1 MGALVSG
8 LVGGGLSLLGGALQ
22 GNAAR
27 DAANT
32 SAAAQ
37 RDAARTAAD
46 AARFR
51 PVGVT
56 SNFGTSNFQ
65 FDPNGYLT
73 GAGYTLDPRL
83 QAVQGGLLGGLPQ
96 SQQDVAN
103 IQNMGRQYMA
113 QSPQEQAQQYIAQQ
127 QALLQPSRDRQMA
140 ALGTQNYNQGT
151 TGLSVAQGG
160 TMAAANPYA
169 SALANA
175 QALQDL
181 QLAAQ
186 ATQAGQQQYTFGQGL
201 LSSAYSPLQSQLGTA
216 ATLEQLGQ
224 SPLDIGAQLGG
235 RSATAGANVG
245 NTLLQGG
252 LAAARTTQAGNAYSP
267 FGSAVSGLASN
278 QAFGSGVGNYLN
290 AYGNSLQANRQYGAE
305 NVYGYGGG
313 GMQPSESVWG
323 SMFSVDGG
331 I

>member
-1 MGALVSG
+1 MGAALASM
-8 LVGGGLSLLGGALQ
+8 GGNVLGAYIQ
-22 GNAAR
+22 GEAAK

-32 SAAAQ
+32 
-37 RDAARTAAD
+37 AARAQLQSAQMAAE
-46 AARFR
+46 AQKFR
-51 PVGVT
+51 PVGIT

-103 IQNMGRQYMA
+103 IQSMGRQYMA
-113 QSPQEQAQQYIAQQ
+113 TSPQEQAQQYIANQ
-127 QALLQPSRDRQMA
+127 QALLQPYRDREMA

-160 TMAAANPYA
+160 SMAAANPYA

-175 QALQDL
+175 RALQDL

-201 LSSAYSPLQSQLGTA
+201 LSGAYSPLQSQLGTA

-235 RSATAGANVG
+235 RTATYGANVG

-252 LAAARTTQAGNAYSP
+252 LNAARTAQAGNAYSP
-267 FGSAVSGLASN
+267 FGSAVSGAASN
-278 QAFGSGVGNYLN
+278 QAFGSGLGNYIN
-290 AYGNSLQANRQYGAE
+290 AYGNSLDANKQYGAE
-305 NVYGYGGG
+305 NVYGYGGR
-313 GMQPSESVWG
+313 GMQPSQSVWG
-323 SMFSVDGG
+323 DMFNVDGG
-331 I
+331 V

>member
-1 MGALVSG
+1 MPFSAALV
-8 LVGGGLSLLGGALQ
+8 LGGASLLGGAMQ
-22 GNAAR
+22 GSAAR
-27 DAANT
+27 DAAST

-37 RDAARTAAD
+37 RESAALAAE
-46 AARFR
+46 AQKFR
-51 PVGVT
+51 PVGIT

-235 RSATAGANVG
+235 RTATAGANVG

-252 LAAARTTQAGNAYSP
+252 LNAARTAQAGNAYSP
-267 FGSAVSGLASN
+267 FGSAISGLASN
-278 QAFGSGVGNYLN
+278 QAFGSGLGNYLN

-323 SMFSVDGG
+323 SMFNVDGG
-331 I
+331 V

>member
-1 MGALVSG
+1 MPFTAALVA
-8 LVGGGLSLLGGALQ
+8 GGGAIIGGMLQ

-27 DAANT
+27 DAAAT

-37 RDAARTAAD
+37 RESAAMAAE
-46 AARFR
+46 AQKFR
-51 PVGVT
+51 PVGIT

-65 FDPNGYLT
+65 FSPEGYLT

-96 SQQDVAN
+96 TQQDVAN

-113 QSPQEQAQQYIAQQ
+113 QSPQEAAQQYMANQ
-127 QALLQPSRDRQMA
+127 QALLAPSREQQSA
-140 ALGTQNYNQGT
+140 QLLNQLSNTGR
-151 TGLSVAQGG
+151 TGLSIAQGG
-160 TMAAANPYA
+160 NLGMSNPEYQ
-169 SALANA
+169 ALANA
-175 QALQDL
+175 RALQDL
-181 QLAAQ
+181 QLAASAQ
-186 ATQAGQQQYTFGQGL
+186 QAGQQQYTFGQGL

-252 LAAARTTQAGNAYSP
+252 LNAARTAQAGNAYSP
-267 FGSAVSGLASN
+267 FGTAISGAASN
-278 QAFGSGVGNYLN
+278 QAFGSGIGNWLN
-290 AYGNSLQANRQYGAE
+290 AYGNSQQANQQYGAE
-305 NVYGYGGG
+305 NVYGYAGGG
-313 GMQPSESVWG
+313 QQPSQSVWG
-323 SMFSVDGG
+323 NMFNVEGG
-331 I
+331 V

>member
-1 MGALVSG
+1 MPFSAALV
-8 LVGGGLSLLGGALQ
+8 LGGATLLGGAMQ
-22 GNAAR
+22 GSAAR
-27 DAANT
+27 DAAGT

-37 RDAARTAAD
+37 RESAAMAAE
-46 AARFR
+46 AQKFR
-51 PVGVT
+51 PVGIT

-96 SQQDVAN
+96 TQQDVVN

-252 LAAARTTQAGNAYSP
+252 LASARTAQAGNAYSP

-278 QAFGSGVGNYLN
+278 QAFGSGAGNYLN

-323 SMFSVDGG
+323 SMFNVDGG
-331 I
+331 V

>member
-1 MGALVSG
+1 
-8 LVGGGLSLLGGALQ
+8 
-22 GNAAR
+22 
-27 DAANT
+27 
-32 SAAAQ
+32 
-37 RDAARTAAD
+37 
-46 AARFR
+46 
-51 PVGVT
+51 
-56 SNFGTSNFQ
+56 
-65 FDPNGYLT
+65 
-73 GAGYTLDPRL
+73 
-83 QAVQGGLLGGLPQ
+83 
-96 SQQDVAN
+96 
-103 IQNMGRQYMA
+103 MGRQYMA
-113 QSPQEQAQQYIAQQ
+113 TSPQEQAQQYIAQQ

-235 RSATAGANVG
+235 RTATAGANVG

-252 LAAARTTQAGNAYSP
+252 LNAARTAQAGNAYSP
-267 FGSAVSGLASN
+267 FGSAISGLASN

-290 AYGNSLQANRQYGAE
+290 AYGNSLDANRQYGAE

-313 GMQPSESVWG
+313 GQQPSESVWG
-323 SMFSVDGG
+323 SMFNVEGG
-331 I
+331 V

>member
-1 MGALVSG
+1 MPFSAALV
-8 LVGGGLSLLGGALQ
+8 VGGGALLGGMLQ

-27 DAANT
+27 DAAAT

-37 RDAARTAAD
+37 LQSSAQAAEAAK
-46 AARFR
+46 FR
-51 PVGVT
+51 PVGIT

-65 FDPNGYLT
+65 FNPEGYLT

-83 QAVQGGLLGGLPQ
+83 QSVQGGLLGGLPQ
-96 SQQDVAN
+96 TQQDVAN
-103 IQNMGRQYMA
+103 IQAMGRQYMA
-113 QSPQEQAQQYIAQQ
+113 QSPQEAAAQYMQQQ
-127 QALLQPSRDRQMA
+127 QALLAPSREQQSANLM
-140 ALGTQNYNQGT
+140 NQLSNTGR

-160 TMAAANPYA
+160 NLGMSNPEYQ
-169 SALANA
+169 ALANA
-175 QALQDL
+175 RALQDL

-252 LAAARTTQAGNAYSP
+252 LSAARTAQAGNAYSP
-267 FGSAVSGLASN
+267 FGSAISGLASN
-278 QAFGSGVGNYLN
+278 QAFGRGVGNLF
-290 AYGNSLQANRQYGAE
+290 GTWGQADIGTVRPGMG
-305 NVYGYGGG
+305 GYYDSTA
-313 GMQPSESVWG
+313 QE
-323 SMFSVDGG
+323 F
-331 I
+331 

>member
-1 MGALVSG
+1 
-8 LVGGGLSLLGGALQ
+8 
-22 GNAAR
+22 
-27 DAANT
+27 
-32 SAAAQ
+32 
-37 RDAARTAAD
+37 
-46 AARFR
+46 
-51 PVGVT
+51 
-56 SNFGTSNFQ
+56 
-65 FDPNGYLT
+65 
-73 GAGYTLDPRL
+73 
-83 QAVQGGLLGGLPQ
+83 
-96 SQQDVAN
+96 
-103 IQNMGRQYMA
+103 MGRQYMA
-113 QSPQEQAQQYIAQQ
+113 TSPQEQAQQYIAQQ

-235 RSATAGANVG
+235 RSATYGANVG

-252 LAAARTTQAGNAYSP
+252 LASARTAQAGNAYSP

-323 SMFSVDGG
+323 SMFNVDGG
-331 I
+331 V

>member
-1 MGALVSG
+1 MPFSAALVM
-8 LVGGGLSLLGGALQ
+8 GGATLLGGAMQ
-22 GNAAR
+22 GSAAR
-27 DAANT
+27 DAAAT
-32 SAAAQ
+32 SAQAQ
-37 RDAARTAAD
+37 RESAALAAE
-46 AARFR
+46 AQKFR
-51 PVGVT
+51 PVGIT

-65 FDPNGYLT
+65 FDPSGYLT

-96 SQQDVAN
+96 TQQDVAN

-235 RSATAGANVG
+235 RTATAGANVG

-252 LAAARTTQAGNAYSP
+252 LAAARTAQAGNAYSP
-267 FGSAVSGLASN
+267 FGSAISGLASN
-278 QAFGSGVGNYLN
+278 QAFGSGAGNYLN

-323 SMFSVDGG
+323 SMFNVDGG
-331 I
+331 V

>member
-1 MGALVSG
+1 MPFSAALVG
-8 LVGGGLSLLGGALQ
+8 AGGALLGGVLQ

-27 DAANT
+27 DAAGI
-32 SAAAQ
+32 SAQAQLQASQQAAEAQ
-37 RDAARTAAD
+37 K
-46 AARFR
+46 FR
-51 PVGVT
+51 PVGIT

-65 FDPNGYLT
+65 FDPSGYLT

-235 RSATAGANVG
+235 RTATAGANVG

-252 LAAARTTQAGNAYSP
+252 LGAARSMQAANPYSP
-267 FGSAVSGLASN
+267 FGSSISGLASN
-278 QAFGSGVGNYLN
+278 QAFNTGIANLFNTPQQDPYVQNRYN
-290 AYGNSLQANRQYGAE
+290 AINA
-305 NVYGYGGG
+305 GY
-313 GMQPSESVWG
+313 SEFDS
-323 SMFSVDGG
+323 
-331 I
+331 

>member
-1 MGALVSG
+1 MGLEAAAIM
-8 LVGGGLSLLGGALQ
+8 GGGAILGGYLQ
-22 GNAAR
+22 GNAAKS
-27 DAANT
+27 AAAT
-32 SAAAQ
+32 SAQAQ
-37 RDAARTAAD
+37 RDAAAMAAE
-46 AARFR
+46 AQKFR
-51 PVGVT
+51 PVGIT
-56 SNFGTSNFQ
+56 TNFGTSNFE

-73 GAGYTLDPRL
+73 SAGYTLDPRL

-96 SQQDVAN
+96 TQQDVAN
-103 IQNMGRQYMA
+103 IQSMGRQYMA
-113 QSPQEQAQQYIAQQ
+113 QSPQEQAQQYIANQ
-127 QALLQPSRDRQMA
+127 QALLAPSREQQSANLM
-140 ALGTQNYNQGT
+140 NQLSNTGR
-151 TGLSVAQGG
+151 TGLSIAQGG
-160 TMAAANPYA
+160 NLGAANPEYQ
-169 SALANA
+169 ALANA
-175 QALQDL
+175 RALQDL

-252 LAAARTTQAGNAYSP
+252 LNAARTAQAGNAYSP

-278 QAFGSGVGNYLN
+278 QAFGSGVGNWLN
-290 AYGNSLQANRQYGAE
+290 AYGNSRQANQQYGAE

-313 GMQPSESVWG
+313 GMQPTESVWG
-323 SMFSVDGG
+323 NMFNVEGG
-331 I
+331 V

>member
-1 MGALVSG
+1 MPFSAALV
-8 LVGGGLSLLGGALQ
+8 LGGATLLGGAMQ
-22 GNAAR
+22 GSAAR
-27 DAANT
+27 DAAGT

-37 RDAARTAAD
+37 RESAAMAAE
-46 AARFR
+46 AQKFR
-51 PVGVT
+51 PVGIT

-96 SQQDVAN
+96 TQQDVAN
-103 IQNMGRQYMA
+103 IQAMGRQYMA

-252 LAAARTTQAGNAYSP
+252 LASARTAQAGNAYSP

-278 QAFGSGVGNYLN
+278 QAFGSGAGNYLN

-323 SMFSVDGG
+323 SMFNVDGG
-331 I
+331 V

>member
-1 MGALVSG
+1 MGAALASM
-8 LVGGGLSLLGGALQ
+8 GGNVLGAYIQ
-22 GNAAR
+22 GEAAK

-32 SAAAQ
+32 AANAQ
-37 RDAARTAAD
+37 MQAARTAAE
-46 AARFR
+46 AQKFR
-51 PVGVT
+51 PVGIT

-65 FDPNGYLT
+65 FDPSGYLT

-96 SQQDVAN
+96 TQQDVTN

-127 QALLQPSRDRQMA
+127 QALLQPSRDREMA

-186 ATQAGQQQYTFGQGL
+186 ATQAGQQQYTFGTGL
-201 LSSAYSPLQSQLGTA
+201 LSGAYSPLQSQLGTA

-252 LAAARTTQAGNAYSP
+252 LASARTAQAGNAYSP
-267 FGSAVSGLASN
+267 FGSAISGLASN
-278 QAFGSGVGNYLN
+278 QAFGSGAGNYLN

-323 SMFSVDGG
+323 SMFNVDGG
-331 I
+331 V

>member
-1 MGALVSG
+1 MPFSAALVM
-8 LVGGGLSLLGGALQ
+8 GGATLLGGAMQ
-22 GNAAR
+22 GSAAR

-32 SAAAQ
+32 SAQAQ
-37 RDAARTAAD
+37 RESAALAAE
-46 AARFR
+46 AQRFR
-51 PVGVT
+51 PVGIT

-65 FDPNGYLT
+65 FDPSGYLT

-96 SQQDVAN
+96 TQQDVAN

-113 QSPQEQAQQYIAQQ
+113 TSPQEQAQQYMAQQ
-127 QALLQPSRDRQMA
+127 QALLAPSRDRQMA
-140 ALGTQNYNQGT
+140 NLGTQNYNQGT

-160 TMAAANPYA
+160 TLAAANPYA

-252 LAAARTTQAGNAYSP
+252 LASARTAQAGNAYSP

-278 QAFGSGVGNYLN
+278 QAFGSGAGNYLN

-313 GMQPSESVWG
+313 GMQPSQSVWG
-323 SMFSVDGG
+323 NMFNVDGG
-331 I
+331 V

>member
-1 MGALVSG
+1 MPFSAALV
-8 LVGGGLSLLGGALQ
+8 LGGATLLGGALQ
-22 GNAAR
+22 GNAAKS
-27 DAANT
+27 AAST

-37 RDAARTAAD
+37 TQSAAQAAE
-46 AARFR
+46 AAKFR
-51 PVGVT
+51 PVGIT

-65 FDPNGYLT
+65 FDPEGYLT
-73 GAGYTLDPRL
+73 SAGYTIDPRL

-96 SQQDVAN
+96 TQQDVAN
-103 IQNMGRQYMA
+103 IQAMGRQYMA
-113 QSPQEQAQQYIAQQ
+113 QSPQEAAAQYMQQQ
-127 QALLQPSRDRQMA
+127 QALLAPSREQQA
-140 ALGTQNYNQGT
+140 ANLMNQLSNTGR
-151 TGLSVAQGG
+151 TGLSIAQGG
-160 TMAAANPYA
+160 NLGMSNPEYQ
-169 SALANA
+169 ALANA
-175 QALQDL
+175 RALQDL

-235 RSATAGANVG
+235 RTATAGANVG

-252 LAAARTTQAGNAYSP
+252 LSAARTAQAGNAYSP
-267 FGSAVSGLASN
+267 FGTAIGGLASN
-278 QAFGSGVGNYLN
+278 QAFGSGAGNYLN

-313 GMQPSESVWG
+313 GMQPTAGQWSGMWDME
-323 SMFSVDGG
+323 GG

>member
-1 MGALVSG
+1 MPFSAALVM
-8 LVGGGLSLLGGALQ
+8 GGATLLGGAMQ
-22 GNAAR
+22 GSAAR
-27 DAANT
+27 DAAST

-37 RDAARTAAD
+37 RESAAMAAE
-46 AARFR
+46 AQKFR
-51 PVGVT
+51 PVGIT

-96 SQQDVAN
+96 TQQDVTN

-252 LAAARTTQAGNAYSP
+252 LASARTAQAGNAYSP
-267 FGSAVSGLASN
+267 FGSAISGLASN
-278 QAFGSGVGNYLN
+278 QAFGSGAGNYLN

-323 SMFSVDGG
+323 SMFNVDGG
-331 I
+331 V

>member
-1 MGALVSG
+1 MPFSAALVG
-8 LVGGGLSLLGGALQ
+8 AGGALLGGVLQ

-27 DAANT
+27 DAAGI
-32 SAAAQ
+32 SAQAQLQASQQAAEAQ
-37 RDAARTAAD
+37 K
-46 AARFR
+46 FR
-51 PVGVT
+51 PVGIT

-235 RSATAGANVG
+235 RTATAGANVG

-252 LAAARTTQAGNAYSP
+252 LNAARTAQAGNAYSP
-267 FGSAVSGLASN
+267 FGSAISGLASN
-278 QAFGSGVGNYLN
+278 QAFGSGLGNYLN

-323 SMFSVDGG
+323 SMFNVDGG
-331 I
+331 V

>member
-1 MGALVSG
+1 MGAALASM
-8 LVGGGLSLLGGALQ
+8 GGNVLGAYIQ
-22 GNAAR
+22 GEAAK

-32 SAAAQ
+32 AANAQ
-37 RDAARTAAD
+37 MQAARTAAE
-46 AARFR
+46 AQKFR
-51 PVGVT
+51 PVGIT

-65 FDPNGYLT
+65 FDPSGYLT

-96 SQQDVAN
+96 TQQDVTN

-252 LAAARTTQAGNAYSP
+252 LASARTAQAGNAYSP
-267 FGSAVSGLASN
+267 FGTAISGAASN
-278 QAFGSGVGNYLN
+278 QAFGSGIGNYLN
-290 AYGNSLQANRQYGAE
+290 AYGNSLDANRQYGAE

-323 SMFSVDGG
+323 SMFNVDGG
-331 I
+331 V